1 MYATDLPKSATVL
14 AIIDQYEI
22 NNIQSDWQLINAG
35 YQEAYALK
43 AIAQSLGNRV
53 QLHAIIERQ
62 DFMSLS
68 TYSKADYH
76 LHVMNGERSEALYDF
91 VQTQLRPPMPQ
102 VLIVVSPDP
111 AFDPLCLKARRA
123 GSHVIVISPRGKASP
138 ILHRN
143 GCDVRSLAA
152 VLTTHRPPTK
162 TIVFLDIENLL
173 RSLCGGKGQRQ
184 FRLKAIT
191 AVLARLPQ
199 VTAIH
204 AYGDFT
210 LLARR
215 FRCDVRGRLEAH
227 GFVIHQTDNLRGKN
241 SADMEMAA
249 DIQSTLAEQQDVTT
263 FAIGTGDRDFRPVL
277 QRAQAQG
284 REIILLAPRNAVS
297 SQLTALADQTF
308 YVEHQPQVDRYQR
321 PLSSLQQRCSAMNQK
336 RLY

>member
-22 NNIQSDWQLINAG
+22 NNIQSNWQLINAG

-62 DFMSLS
+62 DFMRLS

-91 VQTQLRPPMPQ
+91 VQSQLHRPMPQ
-102 VLIVVSPDP
+102 VLIVVSADP
-111 AFDPLCLKARRA
+111 TFDPLCLKARCA
-123 GSHVIVISPRGKASP
+123 GSHVIVISPTGKASP
-138 ILHRN
+138 ILHRY
-143 GCDVRSLAA
+143 GCDVRPLAA
-152 VLTTHRPPTK
+152 IVATHRPPTK
-162 TIVFLDIENLL
+162 TIAFLDLENLL
-173 RSLCGGKGQRQ
+173 LSLCGPKAPRQ
-184 FRLKAIT
+184 LNLKAIT
-191 AVLARLPQ
+191 TALTKLTHVA
-199 VTAIH
+199 AIH

-215 FRCDVRGRLEAH
+215 FRCDVRSRLEAR
-227 GFVIHQTDNLRGKN
+227 GFVLHQTNNLRGKN

-249 DIQSTLAEQQDVTT
+249 DIQSTLAERPDVTT

-284 REIILLAPRNAVS
+284 REIILLAPRAAVS
-297 SQLTALADQTF
+297 SHLTALADQTL
-308 YVEHQPQVDRYQR
+308 YVEHARRVEYYQG
-321 PLSSLQQRCSAMNQK
+321 PMPSLQPRCSGVNPK